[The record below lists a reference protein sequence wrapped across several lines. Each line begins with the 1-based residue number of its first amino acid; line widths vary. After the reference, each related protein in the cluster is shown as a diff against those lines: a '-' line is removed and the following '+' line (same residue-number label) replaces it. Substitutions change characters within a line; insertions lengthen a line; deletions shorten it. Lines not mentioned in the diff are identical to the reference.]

1 MAATPTPWWRWTSL
15 AVHTILLRRL
25 DVLVAVAVATG
36 RVHLRGVTARPVGQW
51 VTQQAR
57 NLLAELG
64 DRIDRFRFLVRD
76 RDAKFTAAFD
86 AVVAAEGVSA
96 IMTPVRAPR
105 ASTSAKRW
113 VGTVHRELLD
123 RMLVFGQP
131 QLETVLAD
139 YVDHYNGHRLH
150 RSVNQSPPLG
160 PQHPPAA
167 VPARRVVRRDR
178 IGGLIGQY
186 SQAACRRH
194 TYLAPTGPDRQ
205 RDRCRLRARRGSTV
219 GWRAR

>member
-1 MAATPTPWWRWTSL
+1 L

-25 DVLVAVAVATG
+25 DVLIAVAVATG

-105 ASTSAKRW
+105 AR
-113 VGTVHRELLD
+113 
-123 RMLVFGQP
+123 
-131 QLETVLAD
+131 
-139 YVDHYNGHRLH
+139 
-150 RSVNQSPPLG
+150 
-160 PQHPPAA
+160 
-167 VPARRVVRRDR
+167 
-178 IGGLIGQY
+178 
-186 SQAACRRH
+186 
-194 TYLAPTGPDRQ
+194 
-205 RDRCRLRARRGSTV
+205 RLRSGGWARSTASCWTGCLSSGSLS
-219 GWRAR
+219 WRRCWPIMWIITTGIACTAR